1 MALITGFILD
11 IDGTLLDSTKAHL
24 NAWRKALREYGVI
37 KTDVEIYSQFGKKTA
52 QISRI
57 LIGQQA
63 DNSTVQEI
71 AIRKTEILLQELTK
85 IKPYPQVS
93 ETLHRIHAQ
102 QGKIIFVS
110 NNYNRII
117 EAMLQYQQW
126 EEISVGFIGVDNVKN
141 AKPDPE
147 MIHLALNKLEIK
159 PSDCVTVGDSLYDI
173 QAGHAAGTKTVAL
186 CTKHPPTFFES
197 LKPDLILG
205 EFRDILPYLPLDM

>member
-1 MALITGFILD
+1 MRISGFILD

-24 NAWRKALREYGVI
+24 AAWRKALREYGVI

-63 DNSTVQEI
+63 DNSTVKEI

-85 IKPYPQVS
+85 IKPYPQVP
-93 ETLHRIHAQ
+93 ETLQRIYAQ

-117 EAMLQYQQW
+117 EAILQYQQW
-126 EEISVGFIGVDNVKN
+126 DKISIGFIGVDNVKN

-147 MIHLALNKLEIK
+147 MIHYALRELEK
-159 PSDCVTVGDSLYDI
+159 EPNECVTVGDSSYDI
-173 QAGHAAGTKTVAL
+173 QAGQAAGTKTVAL
-186 CTKHPPTFFES
+186 CTKHPSTFFEP
-197 LKPDLILG
+197 LEPDLILG
-205 EFRDILPYLPLDM
+205 EFRDLLSYLPLDM